1 MNVNLPVIQ
10 RKEEVSKNDSYEKQK
25 KIYDYFST
33 RIPRSQIETKL
44 KIVKDERF
52 LFFIKY
58 GALRRY
64 DGDCE
69 VIYVEIPQIPKKLV
83 VYRRPCA
90 RMKSIDKFNLSR
102 KDLPHIPLFG
112 GEEHLQYLTLE
123 MN

>member
-52 LFFIKY
+52 LFLLNMVHYVVMMVIAKLY
-58 GALRRY
+58 MLRYLRY
-64 DGDCE
+64 
-69 VIYVEIPQIPKKLV
+69 Q
-83 VYRRPCA
+83 
-90 RMKSIDKFNLSR
+90 KS
-102 KDLPHIPLFG
+102 
-112 GEEHLQYLTLE
+112 
-123 MN
+123 